1 MVNFSFFIA
10 DSVKFLQKPTESALK
25 MDFIVL
31 CSHNRLS
38 LYPSP

>member
-10 DSVKFLQKPTESALK
+10 DSVKFLQKSTESALK

-31 CSHNRLS
+31 YYHSRLFPYR
-38 LYPSP
+38 LL